1 MAQQLQA
8 LSLYPGDLN
17 GQVEPPPPY
26 PMGSAA
32 LPSSAPPPSYS
43 ATLAM
48 RQSPTLSS
56 TSSDYRWANV
66 KRTVGRDFLSQF
78 CLSETLLPRMYELHN
93 YLPNFVQFKTNA
105 IYALGFTAQ
114 SRRNWAM

>member
-1 MAQQLQA
+1 MKCCLQVAQQLQA

-56 TSSDYRWANV
+56 TSSDYRCV
-66 KRTVGRDFLSQF
+66 T
-78 CLSETLLPRMYELHN
+78 TLKG
-93 YLPNFVQFKTNA
+93 Q
-105 IYALGFTAQ
+105 
-114 SRRNWAM
+114 